1 MFNNLIY
8 SPPTH
13 VLHCLNAKIYICTL
27 VLNKNNDVLPLHDEN
42 IEDDIDQVEE
52 ITEDQLEGPVAVAP
66 VVI

>member
-1 MFNNLIY
+1 
-8 SPPTH
+8 
-13 VLHCLNAKIYICTL
+13 
-27 VLNKNNDVLPLHDEN
+27 LNKNNDVLPLHDEN